1 MADSFDP
8 TALPA
13 AKAARYAALA
23 EEIAAVL
30 QGEPNVVARQATV
43 ASMLAN
49 AFEPYFWTGFYLVD
63 PEKPDELVIGP
74 YQGTLGC
81 LRIAFGRGVCGT
93 AAAERRTV
101 IVPDVDAFPGHI
113 ACDSRSRSEIVVPV
127 IDAAGALLGVLD
139 VDSTELAAFD
149 ETDAAGLERI
159 LTATFG
165 A

>member
-1 MADSFDP
+1 MAESFDP
-8 TALPA
+8 TALPS

-30 QGEPNVVARQATV
+30 EGEANVVARQATV
-43 ASMLAN
+43 ASMLAD
-49 AFEPYFWTGFYLVD
+49 AFDRYFWAGFYLVD
-63 PEKPDELVIGP
+63 PEKPAELVVGP

-113 ACDSRSRSEIVVPV
+113 ACDSRSKSEIVVPV
-127 IDAAGALLGVLD
+127 IAADGALLGVFD
-139 VDSTELAAFD
+139 ADSTELAAFD

-159 LTATFG
+159 LKETF